1 MDKFKYRDEG
11 KKIINTF
18 GSLYLCF
25 TINRICV
32 PLLTRFH
39 CKLRNYHNLNRI
51 ATIILYST
59 ITWRILID
67 MPMTAIHPSR
77 DINFNNQFN
86 NILIVSVHR

>member
-1 MDKFKYRDEG
+1 MDKFKCRDEG
-11 KKIINTF
+11 KKIINTY

-39 CKLRNYHNLNRI
+39 CKLRDYHNLNRI

-67 MPMTAIHPSR
+67 MLVTSIHR
-77 DINFNNQFN
+77 ATL
-86 NILIVSVHR
+86 ILITNLITY

>member
-1 MDKFKYRDEG
+1 MDKFKCRDEG

-39 CKLRNYHNLNRI
+39 CKLRDYHNLNRI

-67 MPMTAIHPSR
+67 MPVTSIHR
-77 DINFNNQFN
+77 ATL
-86 NILIVSVHR
+86 ILITNLITY